1 MLVINHPEVVE
12 NGDDAIL
19 RASFSCRNVEGTLWF
34 STTLANKYYLCY
46 ERGDAFLVGLLLYA
60 MKRGEDITVRAP
72 VSERLYYTLTT
83 YYIKFLADLFPGY
96 KKIRLIC
103 ETDAGNLANLGA
115 VGTGFSCGIDSF
127 CTVIYHTAN
136 ECPPNFRLTHLTFFN
151 VGAAGDN
158 GGEGARERFKN
169 RIKGVKPC
177 ADAYGLPLITLDSNI
192 SEILQ
197 MEYVR
202 VHTIRNVAA
211 VLALQ
216 KLFNVYFYS
225 SGYPVKQFEASPYDS
240 AHYDIFG
247 LDMLSTSDVT
257 FFSSGSTYSR
267 VEKTEIITT
276 EPLTRSYLNV
286 CLTSSD
292 TNCAKCDKCLRTLVT
307 LEVLGKL
314 SDYSGVFDL
323 ATYKKYRHKY
333 IAGVLVEKHDFFKMD
348 IHDAMRRYH
357 YPVPFAVYL
366 QVPQKW
372 CYETCRHMAIFIYRK
387 FINPLKNRSP

>member
-1 MLVINHPEVVE
+1 MLVINQPEVLE

-19 RASFSCRNVEGTLWF
+19 QASFSCGDKKGTLWF
-34 STTLANKYYLCY
+34 STPLANKSYLCY

-60 MKRGEDITVRAP
+60 MKRGQDITVRAP

-96 KKIRLIC
+96 KKIQVIC
-103 ETDAGNLANLGA
+103 ETDAGHVANLGA
-115 VGTGFSCGIDSF
+115 VGTGFSCGVDSF
-127 CTVIYHTAN
+127 CTVIEHTKK
-136 ECPPNFRLTHLTFFN
+136 ECPPNFRLTHLTLFN
-151 VGAAGDN
+151 VGAFEDN
-158 GGEGARERFKN
+158 GGERARELFKKG
-169 RIKGVKPC
+169 IQGVKPC

-197 MEYVR
+197 MEFVR
-202 VHTIRNVAA
+202 AHTVRNVAA

-216 KLFNVYFYS
+216 KLFRVYFYS
-225 SGYPVKQFEASPYDS
+225 SGYPAKQFEASPYDS

-267 VEKTEIITT
+267 VEKTEIIAT
-276 EPLTRSYLNV
+276 EPLTRTYLNV

-292 TNCAKCDKCLRTLVT
+292 TNCTKCDKCLRTLVT
-307 LEVLGKL
+307 LDVIGKL
-314 SDYSGVFDL
+314 SDYSRVFDL
-323 ATYKKYRHKY
+323 ATYQKYRHKY
-333 IAGVLVEKHDFFKMD
+333 IAGILVEKHDLFKMD
-348 IHDAMRRYH
+348 IFDAMRRYH

-372 CYETCRHMAIFIYRK
+372 CYETGRHMARFIYRK
-387 FINPLKNRSP
+387 FINPLKNQSP